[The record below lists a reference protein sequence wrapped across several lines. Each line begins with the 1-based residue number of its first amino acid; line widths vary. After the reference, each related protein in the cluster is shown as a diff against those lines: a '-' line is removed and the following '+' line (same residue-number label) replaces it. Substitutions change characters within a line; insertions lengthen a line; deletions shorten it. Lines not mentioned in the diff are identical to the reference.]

1 MPLLHLYLFIEHVF
15 FILDIL
21 NTEFGVLLVLL
32 LFLELF
38 VITKAKI
45 LLAVVSQNGVTYV
58 LR

>member
-1 MPLLHLYLFIEHVF
+1 MPLLHLYLFIEHIFV
-15 FILDIL
+15 ILDIL
-21 NTEFGVLLVLL
+21 NTEFGISLVLL